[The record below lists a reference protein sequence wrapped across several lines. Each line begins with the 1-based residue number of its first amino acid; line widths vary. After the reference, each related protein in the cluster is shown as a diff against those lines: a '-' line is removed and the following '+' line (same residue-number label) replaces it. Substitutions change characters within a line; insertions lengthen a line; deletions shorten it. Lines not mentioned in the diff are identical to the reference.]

1 MLNYT
6 SNNYEILPG
15 WNISNSESQLSLGSI
30 KEDGVYRV
38 YPSYRMEGE
47 ATGLKPVEGS
57 NYRYIELTVKGQKM
71 ELKACP
77 VDRLQGD
84 ANNDGVVN
92 AADRNNILAAIEA
105 GVYDENCD
113 VNTDGIVTV
122 ADIVALQDIL
132 NNMD

>member
-1 MLNYT
+1 
-6 SNNYEILPG
+6 
-15 WNISNSESQLSLGSI
+15 
-30 KEDGVYRV
+30 
-38 YPSYRMEGE
+38 
-47 ATGLKPVEGS
+47 
-57 NYRYIELTVKGQKM
+57 
-71 ELKACP
+71 
-77 VDRLQGD
+77 
-84 ANNDGVVN
+84 VVN